1 MVKRGLFARIGLACL
16 LGALPVVFPATTPPT
31 EAATCSP
38 VTHGTLAQVVAEG
51 GLIVVARVTV
61 VGGGDTPATDHFAIQ
76 EVIRP
81 QVPGQGLDLRAGTL
95 IVVSN
100 ACWNAHVGDR
110 IIAIFPYPDGMVAE
124 KSVAWRIG
132 SDGLVEQISSQD
144 VTDVPP
150 SANALIAALERL
162 AGSIPD
168 TATAPSRSDPADGPV
183 SPGDLLGL
191 IFLASL
197 GSACILSRRKHGA
210 A

>member
-1 MVKRGLFARIGLACL
+1 MAMRGLFARIGLACL
-16 LGALPVVFPATTPPT
+16 LGALPVVAPATTPAT

-61 VGGGDTPATDHFAIQ
+61 IRGGDTPATDHFAVQ

-81 QVPGQGLDLRAGTL
+81 QVPDQGLDLRAGTL

-100 ACWNAHVGDR
+100 ACWNARVGDR

-132 SDGLVEQISSQD
+132 TDGLVEQISPQD

-150 SANALIAALERL
+150 SANALIATLERL

-168 TATAPSRSDPADGPV
+168 TATAPSRPDPADGPV
-183 SPGDLLGL
+183 SPGNLLGL
-191 IFLASL
+191 ILLASL
-197 GSACILSRRKHGA
+197 GSAWVLSRRKHGA